1 MNALSLRT
9 VVAAAFGSLA
19 LAACG
24 GETAVA
30 PPIAP
35 PPEPVVTPPAPT
47 TTATAAAPPPDAGPP
62 AAPAPPQLTAK
73 GFPLPGATGP
83 VGYDYIVAER
93 ARGRV
98 WVPIGDTGSAD
109 VYDVAANAF
118 ARVDGFKTAE
128 REIRGKKRLVGPS
141 AVTIGDGFAYVGNRA
156 TSEVCAVDLKSLK
169 LGKCLKLPVPTD
181 GVAYVASTKE
191 VWVTTPK
198 DHSLTVLDAS
208 KPDTLKA
215 KLVIKTE
222 GEVEG
227 YAVDETRGLFFTNL
241 EDKDKTLTI
250 DVKTHTVKATWS
262 AGCGEAGPR
271 GVVLDVARNQ
281 VIVACTDKVEV
292 LDGAHD
298 GAVLSKLDT
307 GAGVDNLDFVDA
319 TKLLYVAAGKAAK
332 LSILKI
338 DDKGQLTVVA
348 TAATAEG
355 SRNAVADANG
365 NAYVVDGQ
373 GGRLLVIPAP

>member
-1 MNALSLRT
+1 MKPPMLLVAFAAL
-9 VVAAAFGSLA
+9 GSVL
-19 LAACG
+19 ACG
-24 GETAVA
+24 GETANT

-35 PPEPVVTPPAPT
+35 PPEPVTAPPTPPAPT
-47 TTATAAAPPPDAGPP
+47 AVAPPPDAGPP
-62 AAPAPPQLTAK
+62 APPPPPQLTAK
-73 GFPLPGATGP
+73 AFPLPGATAP
-83 VGYDYIVAER
+83 VGYDYLVADR
-93 ARGRV
+93 PHGKV

-109 VYDVAANAF
+109 VFDAAASTF
-118 ARVDGFKTAE
+118 TRVDGFKTME
-128 REIRGKKRLVGPS
+128 RDVRGQKRLMGPS
-141 AVTIGDGFAYVGNRA
+141 AVTIGDGVAYVGNRA

-191 VWVTTPK
+191 VWVTTPR

-215 KLVIKTE
+215 KLVVKTD
-222 GEVEG
+222 GEPEG

-250 DVKTHTVKATWS
+250 DLKTHAVKSTWS
-262 AGCGEAGPR
+262 AGCGDAGPR
-271 GVVLDVARNQ
+271 GIALDTARNL
-281 VIVACTDKVEV
+281 VFVACTDKVEV

-298 GAVLSKLDT
+298 GAVMSKADT
-307 GAGVDNLDFVDA
+307 GAGVDNLDYIDA

-332 LSILKI
+332 LTIFRVE
-338 DDKGQLTVVA
+338 DKGQLTVVA

-355 SRNAVADANG
+355 ARNAVADGSG
-365 NAYVVDGQ
+365 NAYVVDGRAA
-373 GGRLLVIPAP
+373 RLLVVPAPPSP